1 MVEEEA
7 EEEEAAEEEEEAEEE
22 EAAAEVAV
30 EEEAEVAV
38 AAVAEAEAEWMERSR
53 SFEARRA
60 GRCRCLGVPTTRL
73 PCYRWRL
80 HSPGYMPRPWQR
92 DSSSHLSSA
101 PRTPPSYAKEIA
113 GVCSRLDRRNRPRC
127 RPSLSS

>member
-7 EEEEAAEEEEEAEEE
+7 AEE

-30 EEEAEVAV
+30 AEE
-38 AAVAEAEAEWMERSR
+38 AVAEAEEAAEAEWMERSR
-53 SFEARRA
+53 TFEARRA

-80 HSPGYMPRPWQR
+80 HSPGYTPRPWQR

-101 PRTPPSYAKEIA
+101 R
-113 GVCSRLDRRNRPRC
+113 
-127 RPSLSS
+127 